1 MSSETVPGL
10 LIVGFG
16 VWGLWLYLSL
26 ATRRGRHDRLLSL
39 LIALVCLAAALAW
52 AYSLGVGKLLSP
64 VIGRSI
70 LALALAA
77 LVWLGLARGGRHD
90 AQ

>member
-1 MSSETVPGL
+1 MAIETVLGAL
-10 LIVGFG
+10 VVAFG
-16 VWGLWLYLSL
+16 VGGMGVHLLL
-26 ATRRGRHDRLLSL
+26 AAQPRRRDRMLSL
-39 LIALVCLAAALAW
+39 LVALVCLTAAIAW
-52 AYSLGVGKLLSP
+52 AWTLSTGRLLTP
-64 VIGRSI
+64 ALGRSI

>member
-1 MSSETVPGL
+1 MSSETVPAV
-10 LIVGFG
+10 LIVIFG
-16 VWGLWLYLSL
+16 VWGMGLYLGL
-26 ATRRGRHDRLLSL
+26 AAQPRRRDRMLSL
-39 LIALVCLAAALAW
+39 LIALVCLAASLAW
-52 AYSLGVGKLLSP
+52 AYSVGVGKLLSP

-90 AQ
+90 PQ

>member
-1 MSSETVPGL
+1 MSSETVPAV
-10 LIVGFG
+10 LIIAFG
-16 VWGLWLYLSL
+16 VWGLGLYLGL
-26 ATRRGRHDRLLSL
+26 ATRPGRRDRMLSL

-52 AYSLGVGKLLSP
+52 AYSVGVGKLLSP